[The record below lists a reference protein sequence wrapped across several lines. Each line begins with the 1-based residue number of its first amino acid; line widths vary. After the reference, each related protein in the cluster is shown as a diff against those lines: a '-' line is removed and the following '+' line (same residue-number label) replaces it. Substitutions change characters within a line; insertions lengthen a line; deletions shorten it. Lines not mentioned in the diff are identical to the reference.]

1 MTLLLVVLVAE
12 LPVATV
18 EMLVIEVVLGDPN
31 LLVVLGEVAEQQVLH
46 FKVDQVQPVEVVD
59 IMEVEEELHILV
71 VVVPMVQVVVDHHI
85 LVELVMEQPQ
95 LQVVLLLV
103 QMGLFL

>member
-1 MTLLLVVLVAE
+1 MILLSVVLVAE
-12 LPVATV
+12 LPVAMV
-18 EMLVIEVVLGDPN
+18 EMLVVEVVLGEPN

-71 VVVPMVQVVVDHHI
+71 VVPMVQVVVDHHI
-85 LVELVMEQPQ
+85 LVELVMEQPR

-103 QMGLFL
+103 QMDLFL

>member
-1 MTLLLVVLVAE
+1 MILLSVVLVAE
-12 LPVATV
+12 LPVVTV
-18 EMLVIEVVLGDPN
+18 EMLVVEVVLGEPN

-71 VVVPMVQVVVDHHI
+71 VVLMVQVVVDHHI
-85 LVELVMEQPQ
+85 LVE
-95 LQVVLLLV
+95 
-103 QMGLFL
+103 

>member
-1 MTLLLVVLVAE
+1 MILLSVVLVAE
-12 LPVATV
+12 LPVAMV
-18 EMLVIEVVLGDPN
+18 EMLVVEVVLGEPN
-31 LLVVLGEVAEQQVLH
+31 LLVVLGEVVEQQVLH

-71 VVVPMVQVVVDHHI
+71 VVPMVQVVVDHHI
-85 LVELVMEQPQ
+85 LVELVMEQPR

-103 QMGLFL
+103 QMDLFL

>member
-1 MTLLLVVLVAE
+1 MILLSVVLVAE
-12 LPVATV
+12 LPVVTV
-18 EMLVIEVVLGDPN
+18 EMLVVEVVLGEPN
-31 LLVVLGEVAEQQVLH
+31 LLVVLGEVVEQQVLH

-71 VVVPMVQVVVDHHI
+71 VVPMVQVVVDHHI
-85 LVELVMEQPQ
+85 LVELVMEQPR

-103 QMGLFL
+103 QMDLFL